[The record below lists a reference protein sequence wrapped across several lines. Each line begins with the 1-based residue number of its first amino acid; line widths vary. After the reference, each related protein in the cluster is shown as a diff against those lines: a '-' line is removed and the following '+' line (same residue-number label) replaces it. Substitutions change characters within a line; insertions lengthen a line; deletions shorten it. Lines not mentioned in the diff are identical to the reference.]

1 MANIIV
7 AFSKPEDAKSIKNI
21 LMRNGFEIIAVCTS
35 GAQVLSQLDDLSSG
49 IVVCGYRLT
58 DMLYSELRDCMNA
71 ESAML
76 MIASPNKWSADAPQD
91 VVCLP
96 MPLKVHDL
104 VGTLGMI
111 AQAQARRRK
120 KLRQQ
125 PKQRDE
131 KERAVI
137 DRAKALLMERNSM
150 TLKEMKRFI
159 EQTDKYRGDFYKYYT
174 GHEWN
179 DLRNYD
185 LSLNSGKLG
194 FEKCVEMIKAYL
206 KIRF

>member
-21 LMRNGFEIIAVCTS
+21 LMRNGFEVIAVCTS
-35 GAQVLSQLDDLSSG
+35 GAQVLSQMEGLNSG

-58 DMLYSELRDCMNA
+58 DMLYSELRDCMSP

-76 MIASPNKWSADAPQD
+76 MIASPSKWSVDAPRD

-104 VGTLGMI
+104 VGSLEMI
-111 AQAQARRRK
+111 VQAQARRRK

-150 TLKEMKRFI
+150 TEEEAHRYLQKTSMDSGTNLVETAEMLLALMDR
-159 EQTDKYRGDFYKYYT
+159 
-174 GHEWN
+174 
-179 DLRNYD
+179 
-185 LSLNSGKLG
+185 
-194 FEKCVEMIKAYL
+194 
-206 KIRF
+206 